1 MFKNQKRYC
10 QVASQADF
18 VRENRKIL
26 RIKKGIFQSRFNLVE
41 SKKLVST
48 GSEREHKVFWPKP
61 YYFTH
66 TPALNQVTL
75 NRSWLNSIFLQCVCK
90 CFTSSGRPERAKRRE
105 SPAKVGSSHSE
116 RYSTGTTQPPR
127 CLSQKVVPSVFFYV
141 PQFWQSFPQSWQSPK
156 VTYIK
161 KHPTK
166 WNPFERFWTESVW
179 NKINIS
185 SHSQITKTVSIK
197 RAVYVLIC
205 SEDSVPE
212 LAPFEVKGKAPAVFM
227 MPRFL
232 TELKNNMVIG
242 FLSSE

>member
-1 MFKNQKRYC
+1 MLHFIR
-10 QVASQADF
+10 QAW
-18 VRENRKIL
+18 
-26 RIKKGIFQSRFNLVE
+26 KGKEEGEPCKGWLFTFGALQHGDHTATSLLVTE
-41 SKKLVST
+41 GCPVS
-48 GSEREHKVFWPKP
+48 
-61 YYFTH
+61 
-66 TPALNQVTL
+66 
-75 NRSWLNSIFLQCVCK
+75 C
-90 CFTSSGRPERAKRRE
+90 
-105 SPAKVGSSHSE
+105 
-116 RYSTGTTQPPR
+116 
-127 CLSQKVVPSVFFYV
+127 FYV

-166 WNPFERFWTESVW
+166 WNPFERFWTGSVW

-197 RAVYVLIC
+197 RAVYVLIR

-212 LAPFEVKGKAPAVFM
+212 MAPFEVKGKAPAVFM

>member
-1 MFKNQKRYC
+1 MIKRHLFFSVC
-10 QVASQADF
+10 ANASLHQAGLKGQRGGRALQRLVLHIRSATARGPHSHLTACHRRLSRQLFLCSPVLTKFSTVLTKPKGD
-18 VRENRKIL
+18 L
-26 RIKKGIFQSRFNLVE
+26 DKK
-41 SKKLVST
+41 KT
-48 GSEREHKVFWPKP
+48 
-61 YYFTH
+61 
-66 TPALNQVTL
+66 
-75 NRSWLNSIFLQCVCK
+75 
-90 CFTSSGRPERAKRRE
+90 
-105 SPAKVGSSHSE
+105 
-116 RYSTGTTQPPR
+116 
-127 CLSQKVVPSVFFYV
+127 
-141 PQFWQSFPQSWQSPK
+141 
-156 VTYIK
+156 
-161 KHPTK
+161 PTK